1 VKILVVDNQ
10 TLFREG
16 LQYLLRAIGPSV
28 EVLQAR
34 SLREG
39 QVLLEQHRDLTLVLM
54 EIALPDAARFQ
65 GLAAWRRL
73 RRNLPIV
80 ILTAAGS
87 TTDVERARQL
97 GASGFVPKSSSSG
110 ELVSAI
116 RRVLTGAPA
125 FPAPVASMNEGARP
139 QVGGA
144 IALTPRQHDVLVAL
158 AQGQSNKEIAEHLDL
173 SPNTV
178 RIHLAAVYRAL
189 GVESRVAAVVRGQ
202 ELGLVDRAGGGGGEE
217 DPAEERTREG

>member
-1 VKILVVDNQ
+1 MKILVVDNQ

-125 FPAPVASMNEGARP
+125 FPAPVAPMNEGARP

-202 ELGLVDRAGGGGGEE
+202 ELGLVDRAGAAAGKRIPPRNE
-217 DPAEERTREG
+217 